1 MKKQSFEKGQMY
13 KIPVDCIYYEDGE
26 SKSLVKVLL
35 KETKYFDVIYDRALH
50 PKHFY
55 LFSCDGGKKLQI
67 VIEISNGETLS
78 FRHVTGGKT
87 IEEAAERIGKEIGSA
102 YGRMKGKQ
110 LKELLSTEEKIR
122 AHLQKLGYGEED
134 HQFIEESVQEQLER
148 SHRRRI
154 IYTWYQE
161 NCVGFDD

>member
-1 MKKQSFEKGQMY
+1 MKKQPFEKGQMY
-13 KIPVDCIYYEDGE
+13 KVPLDCIYYEDGD

-35 KETKYFDVIYDRALH
+35 KETKYFNVIYDRALH

-67 VIEISNGETLS
+67 MIETSNGETLS

-102 YGRMKGKQ
+102 YERMLGKP
-110 LKELLSTEEKIR
+110 LDEVISSEEEIR
-122 AHLQKLGYGEED
+122 AHLEKIGYGKEPSQNLEET
-134 HQFIEESVQEQLER
+134 VKEQLE
-148 SHRRRI
+148 SNNRRRV

>member
-1 MKKQSFEKGQMY
+1 MY
-13 KIPVDCIYYEDGE
+13 KIPLDCVYYEDGE

-102 YGRMKGKQ
+102 YGQMKGKQ
-110 LKELLSTEEKIR
+110 LKELLSTEEEIR

-134 HQFIEESVQEQLER
+134 HQLIEESVQEQLER